1 MGMDLIVK
9 RITGWE
15 QDDDPY
21 ASQPTLLYPI
31 TEEVDWW
38 DRTRLTGRKE
48 FFAFVMAGERFE
60 TVWEEPGMWGYHWL
74 RLNSHEGCREWVRN
88 HPDMAQG
95 NAEQLMRLID
105 ESEKDSLDNALKEI
119 WGDNN

>member
-9 RITGWE
+9 RITGWK

-31 TEEVDWW
+31 AEEVDWW
-38 DRTRLTGRKE
+38 DRARLTGRKE

-60 TVWEEPGMWGYHWL
+60 TAWEEPGMWGYHWL

-105 ESEKDSLDNALKEI
+105 ESEKDDQIVFRAS
-119 WGDNN
+119 W